1 MKNPS
6 EVVVLGAGLTGVTTA
21 LALARAGVNVSLVDQ
36 DARAMNRASLRN
48 EGKIHLGFVFANDR
62 TLATARLMI
71 DGALRFR
78 QLLCRAVGDRATRMG
93 ISTPFV
99 YLVARDSV
107 LSADAIEGH
116 YTAVESIYREQ
127 KKQHAD
133 LDYLGRRPQR
143 LFQAMPL
150 TSWRTHFN
158 PEHIVA
164 AFETAELAIDTCELA
179 QVLRD
184 AVGAHPRIRL
194 LFGHRVNSVER
205 LAGRFR
211 VEGDGPR
218 GCWKVEC
225 GQVVNALWENRFKID
240 KTVGLDHPSGWLHRL
255 KYRVIARVAERLQH
269 APSATMVLGKYGD
282 VVIRPDR
289 SAFFSWYPLGLRG
302 WTEDLAPP
310 EDWNR
315 PCRGELTRDEARL
328 VAAELLG
335 AIDRWYPGAAES
347 TPLQVDAG
355 AIVAYGRTDVNDP
368 GSGLHDRTRVGVT
381 SCDGY
386 HSVDPGKLTTAPL
399 FGELAARSVLRME
412 RAAA

>member
-1 MKNPS
+1 
-6 EVVVLGAGLTGVTTA
+6 VLGAGLTGVTTA

-36 DARAMNRASLRN
+36 DTQAVNRASLRN

-62 TLATARLMI
+62 SLATARLMI

-78 QLLCRAVGDRATRMG
+78 QLLGRAAGERAMRVAV
-93 ISTPFV
+93 STPFV
-99 YLVARDSV
+99 YLVANDSV
-107 LSADAIEGH
+107 LSPDAIECH

-127 KKQHAD
+127 TKQQAD
-133 LDYLGRRPQR
+133 LDYLGRRPER
-143 LFQAMPL
+143 LFQPMPL
-150 TSWRTHFN
+150 GELRAHFN
-158 PEHIVA
+158 PEHIAA
-164 AFETAELAIDTCELA
+164 AFQTAELAIDTSELA
-179 QVLRD
+179 EVLRD
-184 AVGAHPRIRL
+184 AIAAHPRIRL
-194 LFGHRVNSVER
+194 LFGHRVTSVER

-218 GCWKVEC
+218 GRWNVEC

-255 KYRVIARVAERLQH
+255 KYRVIARVPERLQN
-269 APSATMVLGKYGD
+269 APSATMVLGPYGD

-289 SAFFSWYPLGLRG
+289 MAFFSWYPLGLRG

-310 EDWNR
+310 DDWNR
-315 PCRGELTRDEARL
+315 PCRGELAGDEARS
-328 VAAELLG
+328 VAAALLG

-381 SCDGY
+381 SSEGY

-399 FGELAARSVLRME
+399 FGELAAGSVLQME